1 MNGTHDPAQLPLAGR
16 TALVTG
22 GGRGL
27 GEAICE
33 ELARNGA
40 HVVVADL
47 DGDRAAA
54 VAQRLTRHGVK
65 AVGRPLDV
73 RDEASVLQA
82 VHDAREVVGDLDVI
96 VNNAAIDVTAP
107 IDDVSVD
114 AWQQVLMTNLFGPY
128 LMCHA
133 VVPMMKAHG
142 GGHIVNIASTASK
155 RAWPNASA
163 YHATKWGLLG
173 LSHALHAELRPAGVR
188 VSAIVAGGMR
198 TPFLLDRF
206 PDIDEDTLQ
215 PPENVAAAVRFVLTQ
230 PPGTVVPEVMVLPM
244 KETSWP

>member
-107 IDDVSVD
+107 IDDVSDCPAVPLK
-114 AWQQVLMTNLFGPY
+114 AKVPRHTSLSPPAQFMYEPLM
-128 LMCHA
+128 
-133 VVPMMKAHG
+133 VPA
-142 GGHIVNIASTASK
+142 
-155 RAWPNASA
+155 
-163 YHATKWGLLG
+163 
-173 LSHALHAELRPAGVR
+173 
-188 VSAIVAGGMR
+188 
-198 TPFLLDRF
+198 
-206 PDIDEDTLQ
+206 
-215 PPENVAAAVRFVLTQ
+215 
-230 PPGTVVPEVMVLPM
+230 
-244 KETSWP
+244 